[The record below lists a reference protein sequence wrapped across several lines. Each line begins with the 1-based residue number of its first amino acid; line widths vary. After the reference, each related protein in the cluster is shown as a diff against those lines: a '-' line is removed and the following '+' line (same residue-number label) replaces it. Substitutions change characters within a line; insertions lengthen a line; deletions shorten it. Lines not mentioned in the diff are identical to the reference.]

1 VKLEDNSDELSVLL
15 EALYNLE
22 RPIYFIELSDERRS
36 FSLIYYSIA
45 MFKNSN
51 SQYAQA
57 TSILQCKVYPVSCA
71 SAPSTNSGHCCSASV
86 ERLTEDDRAKQM
98 ARLFSIVELSKNC
111 GLLQFLPI
119 ALYRI
124 GRLLAPNG
132 TQDNHLLITVSEF
145 AWLINIW
152 ACKCIIP
159 SALIFLIIQW
169 TNHGPCLHVNDKNRT

>member
-1 VKLEDNSDELSVLL
+1 MQSISGVLHLSTKYEFWTLRKKAIRVLEMLNPTELK
-15 EALYNLE
+15 EFMA
-22 RPIYFIELSDERRS
+22 R
-36 FSLIYYSIA
+36 
-45 MFKNSN
+45 
-51 SQYAQA
+51 
-57 TSILQCKVYPVSCA
+57 
-71 SAPSTNSGHCCSASV
+71 CSASV
-86 ERLTEDDRAKQM
+86 ERLTEDERAKQM

-132 TQDNHLLITVSEF
+132 SQDNHLLITVSEF

-169 TNHGPCLHVNDKNRT
+169 TNHGPSLHVSDKNRT